1 MFLNLKRKFKILLIA
16 LSMIFISNVSMATN
30 PTGRLIGGGFI
41 LLNDVCYTRA
51 NYEPENTLVYNTI
64 LEVLKGR
71 FPNSRVF
78 AVPVPMSQLLIEDIP
93 NFNISLINQN
103 DVINTFQTNIG
114 DKVKVVNSCPKLLE
128 HRNEYIYF
136 KTDPH
141 WTQRGAY
148 YAYEAFCNSIN
159 QEALPLTAYV
169 EALLN
174 SSFKGVAY
182 STTQNEKIKDKRDEL
197 YAYVSSIPNTVK
209 VYNNNDKLL
218 KETVVVD
225 PTKLTYAGAFISGDN
240 PFTVI
245 HADNNKNKSALVI
258 KDSYGCAFVPFMIQD
273 YSDIFVVD
281 PRYSEF
287 NVISKLKD
295 FNIDDVFLIT
305 GVYQASDISFLTKI
319 AKLIEDPAL
328 VK

>member
-1 MFLNLKRKFKILLIA
+1 MFLKRKIKLLLIA
-16 LSMIFISNVSMATN
+16 VSMFLISSVSLATN
-30 PTGRLIGGGFI
+30 PTGKLIGGGFI

-51 NYEPENTLVYNTI
+51 NYEPENVQVYNTI

-93 NFNISLINQN
+93 NFNISLVNQN
-103 DVINTFQTNIG
+103 EILNNMQANIG
-114 DKVKVVNSCPKLLE
+114 DKVKVVNACTKLLE

-148 YAYEAFCNSIN
+148 YAYAAFCEGLN
-159 QEALPLTAYV
+159 QETLPLTSYT

-174 SSFKGVAY
+174 SSYKGVAY

-197 YAYVSSIPNTVK
+197 YAYVSNIPNNVK
-209 VYNNNDKLL
+209 VYNNNNKLI

-225 PTKLTYAGAFISGDN
+225 PTKVTYAGAFISGDN

-258 KDSYGCAFVPFMIQD
+258 KDSYGCAFIPFMIQD

-287 NVISKLKD
+287 NVITKLKD

-305 GVYQASDISFLTKI
+305 GIYQASDVSFMTKI

>member
-1 MFLNLKRKFKILLIA
+1 MFLKRKFKIFLIA
-16 LSMIFISNVSMATN
+16 LSMIFISNVSFATN

-51 NYEPENTLVYNTI
+51 NYEPENAKVYNTI

-103 DVINTFQTNIG
+103 DVINSFQNNIG
-114 DKVKVVNSCPKLLE
+114 DKVKVVNACPKLLE

-148 YAYEAFCNSIN
+148 YAYEEFCNSIN
-159 QEALPLTAYV
+159 QETLPLTDYV
-169 EALLN
+169 EVLLN

-197 YAYVSSIPNTVK
+197 YAYISSIPNTVK
-209 VYNNNDKLL
+209 VYNNNNKLL

-305 GVYQASDISFLTKI
+305 GMYQASDVSFLTKI